1 VEKVA
6 LTLERPSLALLPSFR
21 AALAE
26 EQAEGNY
33 LDLTPEGL
41 PAHIA
46 ALLARSHDVKPGRVP
61 ENVYWGVV
69 DGEYIGRVSL
79 RHVLNPHLE
88 QWGGHIGY
96 QVRPSRRGRGY
107 GHALLA
113 GVLPQARALGLERAL
128 LHCDETNVASARV
141 IEGAGGVFAGQTP
154 NLERDGA
161 PGRAYWIAL

>member
-61 ENVYWGVV
+61 ETVYWGVV

-107 GHALLA
+107 TRCWPVCFRTHALWA
-113 GVLPQARALGLERAL
+113 WSGRCCTATRPTWPRP
-128 LHCDETNVASARV
+128 ASSR
-141 IEGAGGVFAGQTP
+141 
-154 NLERDGA
+154 
-161 PGRAYWIAL
+161 GRAGSSRA